1 MTFKPSVII
10 NLAAY
15 RPSHAVRPANGFAL
29 EVLHEVERLVDL
41 ASDDVQ
47 AGICNAA
54 AGIASERLGGVADG
68 RTLSVTV
75 RAALELMN
83 LRHHLT
89 DAPLRAAI
97 EEWLF
102 QRGNGNG

>member
-1 MTFKPSVII
+1 MTFKPSLII
-10 NLAAY
+10 NLDAY
-15 RPSHAVRPANGFAL
+15 RPSRPARPGNRFAL
-29 EVLHEVERLVDL
+29 EVMHEAERLVDL

-54 AGIASERLGGVADG
+54 SGIVTDRLGGLSDG
-68 RTLSVTV
+68 RTLSMTV

-83 LRHHLT
+83 LRQHAE

-97 EEWLF
+97 EEWLH

>member
-1 MTFKPSVII
+1 MSFKPSVII

-15 RPSHAVRPANGFAL
+15 RPSRPEHPANRFAL
-29 EVLHEVERLVDL
+29 QVLHEAERLVDL

-47 AGICNAA
+47 AAICNAS
-54 AGIASERLGGVADG
+54 AGIATDRLGGLSDG
-68 RTLSVTV
+68 RTLSIAV

-83 LRHHLT
+83 LRQHPA
-89 DAPLRAAI
+89 DAPLRTAI
-97 EEWLF
+97 EDWLH

>member
-1 MTFKPSVII
+1 MSFKPSVII
-10 NLAAY
+10 NLDFY
-15 RPSHAVRPANGFAL
+15 RANRPTRSRNAFAL
-29 EVLHEVERLVDL
+29 EVLHEAERLVDL

-54 AGIASERLGGVADG
+54 AGITTDRLGGVADG

-83 LRHHLT
+83 LRHHPT

>member
-1 MTFKPSVII
+1 MTFKPSLII
-10 NLAAY
+10 NLDAY
-15 RPSHAVRPANGFAL
+15 RPSRPARPANRFAL
-29 EVLHEVERLVDL
+29 EVLHEAERLVDL

-47 AGICNAA
+47 AGICNAG
-54 AGIASERLGGVADG
+54 AGIATDRLGGLSDG
-68 RTLSVTV
+68 RTLSMTV

-83 LRHHLT
+83 LRQHPA

-97 EEWLF
+97 EEWLH

>member
-10 NLAAY
+10 NLDFY
-15 RPSHAVRPANGFAL
+15 RTNRPARPANGFAL
-29 EVLHEVERLVDL
+29 EVLHEAERLVDM

-54 AGIASERLGGVADG
+54 AGIATDRLGGVADG
-68 RTLSVTV
+68 RTLSITV

-83 LRHHLT
+83 LRQHPA
-89 DAPLRAAI
+89 DATLRAAI
-97 EEWLF
+97 EEWLY

>member
-15 RPSHAVRPANGFAL
+15 RPSRPERPANRFAL
-29 EVLHEVERLVDL
+29 QVLHEAERLVDM

-47 AGICNAA
+47 AGICNAS
-54 AGIASERLGGVADG
+54 AGIATDRLGGLSDG
-68 RTLSVTV
+68 RTLSIAV

-83 LRHHLT
+83 LRHCPA

-97 EEWLF
+97 EEWLHE
-102 QRGNGNG
+102 RGNGNG

>member
-15 RPSHAVRPANGFAL
+15 RPNRPARPANRFAL
-29 EVLHEVERLVDL
+29 QVLHEAERLVDM

-47 AGICNAA
+47 AGICNAS
-54 AGIASERLGGVADG
+54 AGIATDRLGGLSDG
-68 RTLSVTV
+68 RTLSIAV

-83 LRHHLT
+83 LRQHPADH
-89 DAPLRAAI
+89 ALRAAI
-97 EEWLF
+97 EEWLH

>member
-1 MTFKPSVII
+1 MTFKPSLII
-10 NLAAY
+10 NLDAY
-15 RPSHAVRPANGFAL
+15 RPNRPANRFAL
-29 EVLHEVERLVDL
+29 QVLAEAERLVDL

-47 AGICNAA
+47 AGICNAG
-54 AGIASERLGGVADG
+54 AGVATERLGGVSDG
-68 RTLSVTV
+68 RTLSFTI

-83 LRHHLT
+83 LRQHPA

-97 EEWLF
+97 EEWLH